1 MVKMEAFDESHF
13 MHQAV
18 RVGLTDHTGSI
29 VSLMACIVDLKRNF
43 YVTGNSSK
51 LHSVSGL
58 YSLGMVK
65 IEAFDDRCFMHQFV
79 TLTNVRRYVCIY
91 ICMYVCVYVCIVWVY
106 ICQSHPKVRA
116 NQMNIMKSEAQ
127 MYFRPNRS

>member
-1 MVKMEAFDESHF
+1 MVKTEAFDDSHF
-13 MHQAV
+13 MHQELVILITLVA
-18 RVGLTDHTGSI
+18 
-29 VSLMACIVDLKRNF
+29 SLLSWHASLILKRNF

-79 TLTNVRRYVCIY
+79 TLTNVRTYVHMC
-91 ICMYVCVYVCIVWVY
+91 ICMYVCMYVCMCTVYVCVHVSMYCMGVY
-106 ICQSHPKVRA
+106 GNLTQRVEGTR
-116 NQMNIMKSEAQ
+116 
-127 MYFRPNRS
+127 